1 MRHRRLTVPSKLFS
15 SHVCTLI
22 IYMLFETQAMFEFYL
37 NDCALHLCDEIH
49 HEGWIDS
56 FVLAFSSFMNEK
68 LGNVAVESWK
78 AQIQSDIVRGN
89 RLIQDHASAV
99 FLRPTGDVQKRVLR
113 RPGSEGQ
120 ILMNY
125 WIIRLVVRDV
135 FSSSMNSVF
144 PERNWSYDFSENNCR
159 RTRSAGRINSFKR
172 IRLPI
177 FIFMSFFNFIRSL
190 SPFFHFFR
198 DFEHISAPN

>member
-1 MRHRRLTVPSKLFS
+1 
-15 SHVCTLI
+15 
-22 IYMLFETQAMFEFYL
+22 
-37 NDCALHLCDEIH
+37 
-49 HEGWIDS
+49 
-56 FVLAFSSFMNEK
+56 MNEK
-68 LGNVAVESWK
+68 LGNVAVKSWK

-113 RPGSEGQ
+113 RAVSEGLISSVA

-144 PERNWSYDFSENNCR
+144 PERN
-159 RTRSAGRINSFKR
+159 
-172 IRLPI
+172 
-177 FIFMSFFNFIRSL
+177 
-190 SPFFHFFR
+190 
-198 DFEHISAPN
+198 